1 MAYGH
6 HHTSIRWLCM
16 VRKELDD
23 TEMQMWSSSNEP
35 EVAQC
40 SLLDHKSHHDI
51 LGDVKKGVGH
61 KLAILVLCQ
70 VGKSTV
76 WSGSEDNLIKVW
88 SVLDVSLRRTL
99 SGHAGP
105 VCSLVQMGPH
115 VWSGSADC
123 TILVWDASSH
133 ALLFSL
139 GHQGGY
145 VKTMV
150 KVDWQL
156 WVFASG
162 KNIKIWAAASLWG
175 DSTVELE
182 KLKQRMARILEEKS
196 ASENALLKLKV
207 IKASCRKWSF
217 HGLILCRK
225 IINSTSERQ

>member
-1 MAYGH
+1 MR
-6 HHTSIRWLCM
+6 TL
-16 VRKELDD
+16 
-23 TEMQMWSSSNEP
+23 
-35 EVAQC
+35 
-40 SLLDHKSHHDI
+40 
-51 LGDVKKGVGH
+51 VGH

-115 VWSGSADC
+115 VWSGSSDC

-145 VKTMV
+145 ALLENVRH
-150 KVDWQL
+150 QI
-156 WVFASG
+156 VFHSLLSIVTYTSTREFSCLLVFVCV
-162 KNIKIWAAASLWG
+162 NTWAHSIFVAASC
-175 DSTVELE
+175 TYMQP
-182 KLKQRMARILEEKS
+182 LK
-196 ASENALLKLKV
+196 
-207 IKASCRKWSF
+207 
-217 HGLILCRK
+217 
-225 IINSTSERQ
+225 